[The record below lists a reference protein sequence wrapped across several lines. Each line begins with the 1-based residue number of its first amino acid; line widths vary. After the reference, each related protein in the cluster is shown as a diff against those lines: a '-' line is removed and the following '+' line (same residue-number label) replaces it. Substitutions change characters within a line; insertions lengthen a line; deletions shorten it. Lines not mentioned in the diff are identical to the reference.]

1 MNRLSYR
8 SAATLGIVCLGVR
21 AFFAAYIDSP
31 ELLGAGWLGVLAGG
45 AFSLPTLAALYAIAR
60 LYPHAEPEEAL
71 AACMGPAAAK
81 IALALLAL
89 NMLYETAAVA
99 RMLMASSI
107 YEEHRLTAPFWAV
120 LPALIAAAL
129 EGTEVVDL

>member
-45 AFSLPTLAALYAIAR
+45 AFPCPPWQPCTPSRAYIRTRSRKKPSPPAWAR
-60 LYPHAEPEEAL
+60 QPPKLRWRY
-71 AACMGPAAAK
+71 
-81 IALALLAL
+81 
-89 NMLYETAAVA
+89 
-99 RMLMASSI
+99 
-107 YEEHRLTAPFWAV
+107 
-120 LPALIAAAL
+120 
-129 EGTEVVDL
+129 

>member
-45 AFSLPTLAALYAIAR
+45 AAGANLLGVIS
-60 LYPHAEPEEAL
+60 
-71 AACMGPAAAK
+71 PAAAT
-81 IALALLAL
+81 LVF
-89 NMLYETAAVA
+89 AAVMFA
-99 RMLMASSI
+99 AGVRMI
-107 YEEHRLTAPFWAV
+107 V
-120 LPALIAAAL
+120 
-129 EGTEVVDL
+129 

>member
-45 AFSLPTLAALYAIAR
+45 AFSLPTLQPCTPSRAYIR
-60 LYPHAEPEEAL
+60 TQSREEAL
-71 AACMGPAAAK
+71 AACM
-81 IALALLAL
+81 
-89 NMLYETAAVA
+89 A
-99 RMLMASSI
+99 RQPPKLRWR
-107 YEEHRLTAPFWAV
+107 Y
-120 LPALIAAAL
+120 
-129 EGTEVVDL
+129 